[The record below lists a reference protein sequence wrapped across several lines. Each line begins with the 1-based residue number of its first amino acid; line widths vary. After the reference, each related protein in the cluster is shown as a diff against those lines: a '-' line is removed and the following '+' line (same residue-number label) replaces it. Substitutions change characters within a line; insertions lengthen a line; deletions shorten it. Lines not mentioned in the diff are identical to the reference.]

1 MSENENPTPEAEPA
15 ITDAGNEAPSESD
28 ELAEGEEVIVD
39 AMTGE
44 VTTLSA
50 EEAAAEEAAESAAV
64 DRRAQTE
71 ARRRCG
77 AREDAGGQ
85 DPSRG
90 GVARG
95 ARAVDAERAPV
106 RAAGATA
113 ACHDGVA
120 RSIHGVRGGRGV

>member
-50 EEAAAEEAAESAAV
+50 EEAAAEEAAEKNQSAV
-64 DRRAQTE
+64 SVLDVPEGISPELVYDPYGEEVLSTSKEDFE
-71 ARRRCG
+71 ALL
-77 AREDAGGQ
+77 EL
-85 DPSRG
+85 SL
-90 GVARG
+90 
-95 ARAVDAERAPV
+95 
-106 RAAGATA
+106 
-113 ACHDGVA
+113 
-120 RSIHGVRGGRGV
+120 IHI